1 MAPESTQST
10 DAATPQSPAD
20 ANPSNPTEV
29 GARRPLPDSFD
40 KPPKLRRVGAHRAP
54 KPASAAWLRALWILL
69 ATAAL
74 TALGIIFVVIGPE
87 NILFPQGN
95 NSSQEAVT
103 PEEEVKGVTDP
114 ATTITVLN
122 GTTTPG
128 LGDEVASIIRDNQY
142 GTVEFV
148 GNSDDQTATISA
160 VFYTNPDDEAL
171 AKGLGEKLGGMSY
184 YLRTTYATFGT
195 QLIVLIGSDYQSTLP
210 QAETESND
218 GSTGDSTG
226 GSTTSPTS
234 PAAE

>member
-1 MAPESTQST
+1 MAPESTPT
-10 DAATPQSPAD
+10 TESPSN

-29 GARRPLPDSFD
+29 GTRRPLPDSFD

-54 KPASAAWLRALWILL
+54 KPASAAWLRALWIVL

-95 NSSQEAVT
+95 NESQEAVS
-103 PEEEVKGVTDP
+103 PEEQVKGITDP
-114 ATTITVLN
+114 ATTVTVLN

-128 LGDEVASIIRDNQY
+128 LGDEVAAIITDNSY

-148 GNSDDQTATISA
+148 GNSSDQTATISA
-160 VFYTNPDDEAL
+160 VFYTTPEDEAL

-184 YLRTTYATFGT
+184 YLQSTYASFGT

-210 QAETESND
+210 KSSSE
-218 GSTGDSTG
+218 
-226 GSTTSPTS
+226 SPTS
-234 PAAE
+234 SPTTTEPAAE